1 MTEKDERTQD
11 KAICLNSSDEDVMS
25 NNDNNNNEELK
36 DGYELSGE
44 DFTSFFYKFIMVSG
58 THVT

>member
-1 MTEKDERTQD
+1 MTEKDGTTKD
-11 KAICLNSSDEDVMS
+11 KGICHNSCDEDVMS

-44 DFTSFFYKFIMVSG
+44 DFTSVFYKFIMVSG